1 MNGKVSARQLY
12 YSCEQSGFNH
22 SSYII
27 LNDGNFVH
35 DFYAKDEDT
44 AKIYF
49 KGFIEGMKCER
60 EMRNDK

>member
-1 MNGKVSARQLY
+1 MNDKVIARQLF

-22 SSYII
+22 LGYII

-35 DFYAKDEDT
+35 EFYAKDEDT
-44 AKIYF
+44 AQIYF

>member
-1 MNGKVSARQLY
+1 MQDKVIARQLF

-22 SSYII
+22 SGYII

-35 DFYAKDEDT
+35 EFYAKDEDT
-44 AKIYF
+44 AQIYF

-60 EMRNDK
+60 EMRNGK

>member
-1 MNGKVSARQLY
+1 MQDKVIARQLF

-22 SSYII
+22 SGYII

-35 DFYAKDEDT
+35 EFYAKDEDT
-44 AKIYF
+44 AQIYF